1 MLDRRRTRRCRRE
14 GRVGIDADLEAVD
27 AGEQCL
33 TEAGIGVEHE
43 HLVVGAAK
51 PRQRIDLP
59 GRVEHQRPAGCTDRQ
74 VADFLRDLR
83 LQVAL
88 GIGTRHRHRVP
99 STVVDVGGGLGH
111 GVIGVHTASL
121 PWHTANDMSDDDA
134 IFPDSIDGPDDDR
147 SPLDQLA
154 DRAVEVLLVLLRR
167 ANALAGGVLIFAFV
181 SSVGSFLLGL
191 AALDGGAR
199 SAWILLGGVGVVVA
213 VGSVLLAMFRL
224 WMVRRGSDALA
235 GEIRQFIGNDDAAQR
250 TVFETVEVTEVS
262 ENESIVQVSRQFSS
276 MREGVDQH
284 GSSFPELALA
294 LRSLT
299 RLPGLMA
306 LAVVSGFAFAIVSPV
321 FLLILVF

>member
-1 MLDRRRTRRCRRE
+1 
-14 GRVGIDADLEAVD
+14 
-27 AGEQCL
+27 
-33 TEAGIGVEHE
+33 
-43 HLVVGAAK
+43 
-51 PRQRIDLP
+51 
-59 GRVEHQRPAGCTDRQ
+59 
-74 VADFLRDLR
+74 
-83 LQVAL
+83 
-88 GIGTRHRHRVP
+88 
-99 STVVDVGGGLGH
+99 
-111 GVIGVHTASL
+111 
-121 PWHTANDMSDDDA
+121 MSDDDA